1 MIWTKVT
8 FLPQFVEK
16 KMQEFR
22 LWHYGEEKAAWQILF
37 SYSVTCVTHPPS
49 TELYLHN
56 QVSVMVTVTFRT
68 PCSCFEAWFPSLWSG
83 SLLVLIYTGRSTGL
97 RGAGRW
103 CCSSR
108 RATISFADPQLGFFF
123 YSILFPLAFY
133 RSQKT
138 RQPNQFPATASV
150 QAWFCHPAVINA
162 CLTSKAAGEDGV
174 KALTGRVTVICVLTF
189 HVQSSGNRKLLQRGR
204 KKSVHIFYLPIPL
217 YLFHFIFSTAGY
229 WFIFLF
235 NLFLLDL
242 LAFIS
247 SFVNQLKDFFF
258 FFGFFYSL

>member
-97 RGAGRW
+97 RGAESVVLFLSESNNLLRW
-103 CCSSR
+103 SS
-108 RATISFADPQLGFFF
+108 TGLFF

-133 RSQKT
+133 HSQKT

-204 KKSVHIFYLPIPL
+204 KKVSTSFIYQSL
-217 YLFHFIFSTAGY
+217 YIYSILSFPQLGT
-229 WFIFLF
+229 
-235 NLFLLDL
+235 DL
-242 LAFIS
+242 
-247 SFVNQLKDFFF
+247 FFF
-258 FFGFFYSL
+258 SIFFFLIYWLLSPLSWISWKIFFFFYSL

>member
-1 MIWTKVT
+1 MIWTTIT
-8 FLPQFVEK
+8 FLPQFVDR
-16 KMQEFR
+16 KMQDFR
-22 LWHYGEEKAAWQILF
+22 LWHHSEEKAAWQILF

-56 QVSVMVTVTFRT
+56 QVSVMVTVTFGT

-97 RGAGRW
+97 GGAGRW

-123 YSILFPLAFY
+123 HSILFPLAFY
-133 RSQKT
+133 HSQKT
-138 RQPNQFPATASV
+138 KQPNQFPAAASV

-204 KKSVHIFYLPIPL
+204 KKVSTSFIYQSLYIYSILSFPQLGPDLFFFSIF
-217 YLFHFIFSTAGY
+217 FF
-229 WFIFLF
+229 
-235 NLFLLDL
+235 LDL

-258 FFGFFYSL
+258 IFIFFTRL